1 MMTFA
6 WLGLMRVSGKQS
18 HSHAFPSVEVRN
30 WLLDVHFEED
40 WCLVEDKAVQQHLN
54 MFRKAAINLIK
65 LFKQHTQTKRAISNI
80 MLDCLI
86 DSNCIVRVVGEN

>member
-1 MMTFA
+1 MEWSA
-6 WLGLMRVSGKQS
+6 EAI
-18 HSHAFPSVEVRN
+18 H

-40 WCLVEDKAVQQHLN
+40 WCMIQDKAVQQHLN

-65 LFKQHTQTKRAISNI
+65 KFKSETETKRPISNI

-86 DSNCIVRVVGEN
+86 DTSYLLRVIGN